1 MTGAIVSYSGVDTT
15 TPINVE
21 NGQATAASTTHSTP
35 SITTTV
41 ANCRLVTS
49 FARAGT
55 GTWTPPAGMTER
67 SDSTAQAVAL
77 GVDDLL
83 QASAGAPGTKTATA
97 SVSKVGATHI
107 LALRPGGGA
116 VTVNCPGYL
125 TAVET
130 LCIRATPAG
139 IYANSVLTQ
148 VTGAIVGFRRISGTT
163 VAGDIAFENIALAP
177 TNYAHSSLTGDP
189 ALAAGGKVIMY
200 SSGSSAGRSGTTITG
215 LVYTFAGVDNPD
227 GSNNLQGA
235 GTGTVY
241 VLKSANS
248 DLTGGADLNKELHP
262 RSRTARGIPG
272 RRPAT
277 ATDITFR

>member
-83 QASAGAPGTKTATA
+83 QASAGATGTKTATA

-107 LALRPGGGA
+107 LALKPGGGA
-116 VTVNCPGYL
+116 VTVNCGGYFTPPQAVCFPGPPGRIYPKNPPP
-125 TAVET
+125 
-130 LCIRATPAG
+130 PASG
-139 IYANSVLTQ
+139 ALPDFPP
-148 VTGAIVGFRRISGTT
+148 VTGHG
-163 VAGDIAFENIALAP
+163 
-177 TNYAHSSLTGDP
+177 
-189 ALAAGGKVIMY
+189 
-200 SSGSSAGRSGTTITG
+200 
-215 LVYTFAGVDNPD
+215 
-227 GSNNLQGA
+227 
-235 GTGTVY
+235 
-241 VLKSANS
+241 
-248 DLTGGADLNKELHP
+248 
-262 RSRTARGIPG
+262 PG
-272 RRPAT
+272 R
-277 ATDITFR
+277 DISVSRITPGPSQPTSTTL